1 MVSIKGLYREGIG
14 KFTCIHLHH
23 NHPTDEDIQG
33 HPATRHL
40 SAEETEIALNA

>member
-1 MVSIKGLYREGIG
+1 MVSIKGLYREGIW